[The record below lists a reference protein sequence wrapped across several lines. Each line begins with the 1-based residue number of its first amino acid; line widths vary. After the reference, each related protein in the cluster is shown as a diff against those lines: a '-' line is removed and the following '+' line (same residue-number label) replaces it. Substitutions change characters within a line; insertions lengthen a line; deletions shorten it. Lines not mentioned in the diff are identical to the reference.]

1 MRVERGRGVS
11 YLVSNLRGEAEEKLF
26 EASPLPPRRVEI
38 VNHTLTLS
46 SGRGPPSESRS
57 CAYPRVGRVGKDF
70 WPVLAMLLFVV
81 RRIRASVLLFEYSAV
96 RLKLCRSNPK
106 TLRIESSDSTNLTV
120 QYCRSGNFFEQHPPS
135 IFPAS
140 NVYRLLADETLG
152 RHRRHRH

>member
-1 MRVERGRGVS
+1 MLAVRVRISMRDSTCTRKVTVE
-11 YLVSNLRGEAEEKLF
+11 LVDAKLNVD
-26 EASPLPPRRVEI
+26 EQVGTSDI
-38 VNHTLTLS
+38 N
-46 SGRGPPSESRS
+46 SEQ
-57 CAYPRVGRVGKDF
+57 VGTTNKKDF

-120 QYCRSGNFFEQHPPS
+120 QYCRSENFFEQHPPS

-140 NVYRLLADETLG
+140 KVYRLLAGG
-152 RHRRHRH
+152 RLVLEMAEGVE